1 MAIEFLM
8 MYLDLF
14 VFDHTVVSDLFRD
27 KVHLTDKH

>member
-14 VFDHTVVSDLFRD
+14 VFDRTVVSDLFHD
-27 KVHLTDKH
+27 KVNLTDKH